1 MTKEIR
7 DIIKLAVSDHIKSG
21 LEEVKLLLE
30 GSINVVAHAKQIE
43 HEFYE
48 IASHLGIEVE
58 VKNGRNIKKDKR
70 TWIKGI

>member
-21 LEEVKLLLE
+21 LEQVKLLLE
-30 GSINVVAHAKQIE
+30 GNIDVVDRAKQIE

-48 IASHLGIEVE
+48 IASHL
-58 VKNGRNIKKDKR
+58 NIK
-70 TWIKGI
+70 IK